1 MRRARENM
9 SFGQDVAFAAINSQP
24 LWLLTLDNRSLPL
37 PRESCRCGRA
47 YGALSLTVELLATDR
62 VSEQDSLS
70 LVVFPEVNPL
80 GSCI

>member
-1 MRRARENM
+1 M

-80 GSCI
+80 GSCR